1 LLLNKLSRRLRKAE
15 MAKIL
20 IVDDQ
25 PYIQTFLS
33 KELAKE
39 GYQVEN
45 LGAVELILEYVKDFR
60 PDVVL
65 LGLHPENYDSWGI
78 LKDTKRKVP
87 GLPVLIYVIKSF
99 DAINSLKQAINEVL
113 DKKSITLGK
122 QSLSRF

>member
-1 LLLNKLSRRLRKAE
+1 

-87 GLPVLIYVIKSF
+87 GLPVLIYVIRRVE
-99 DAINSLKQAINEVL
+99 DIDSLKKAINEVL
-113 DKKSITLGK
+113 DKKGFSPGK
-122 QSLSRF
+122 QSLPNFSFEQNSDSLVPG

>member
-1 LLLNKLSRRLRKAE
+1 

-20 IVDDQ
+20 VADDQ
-25 PYIQTFLS
+25 PYIQALLS

-39 GYQVEN
+39 DYQIVN

-65 LGLHPENYDSWGI
+65 LGLNQKNSDSWEI
-78 LKDTKRKVP
+78 FRDIKRKVP
-87 GLPVLIYVIKSF
+87 ELPVLIYVIKSF
-99 DAINSLKQAINEVL
+99 DAINGLKQAINEVTN
-113 DKKSITLGK
+113 KKGFTTGK